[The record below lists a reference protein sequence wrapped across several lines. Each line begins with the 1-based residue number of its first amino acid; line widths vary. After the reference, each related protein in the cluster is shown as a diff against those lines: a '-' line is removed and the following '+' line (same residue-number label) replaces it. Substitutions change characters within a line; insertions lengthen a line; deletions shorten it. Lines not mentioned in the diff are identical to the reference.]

1 MNKSE
6 KTAITSLTG
15 IVMIVILALA
25 TSCSTMQTAHKTGVK
40 KKFNGK
46 LMTNVH
52 HHDSCPAYH

>member
-6 KTAITSLTG
+6 KTAITSITG
-15 IVMIVILALA
+15 IIMIVILAIA
-25 TSCSTMQTAHKTGVK
+25 TSCSTMQTGVK

>member
-15 IVMIVILALA
+15 IVMIVLIALA
-25 TSCSTMQTAHKTGVK
+25 TSCSTSQYTQKSGVK

-46 LMTNVH
+46 LVSNIH
-52 HHDSCPAYH
+52 NYNACPAYH